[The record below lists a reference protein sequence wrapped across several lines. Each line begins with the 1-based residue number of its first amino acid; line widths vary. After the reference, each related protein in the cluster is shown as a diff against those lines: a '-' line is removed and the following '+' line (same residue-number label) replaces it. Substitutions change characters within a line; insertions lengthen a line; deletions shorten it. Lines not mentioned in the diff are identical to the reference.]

1 MRWFNWVG
9 LGMLAFDTA
18 LIDYVFLT
26 HWYETNITLVIA
38 LGAYTLV
45 ALGLSMWGGP
55 ARAED

>member
-9 LGMLAFDTA
+9 LGMLATDIG
-18 LIDYVFLT
+18 LIDYVLLS
-26 HWYETNITLVIA
+26 HWYEPNIILVIA
-38 LGAYTLV
+38 LGGYTLV

>member
-9 LGMLAFDTA
+9 FGMLASDTI
-18 LIDYVFLT
+18 LIDYVFLND
-26 HWYETNITLVIA
+26 WYEANIILMVA

-45 ALGLSMWGGP
+45 ALGLSMWEGP

>member
-9 LGMLAFDTA
+9 FGMLASDVI

-26 HWYETNITLVIA
+26 NWYEANIILMIA
-38 LGAYTLV
+38 LGAYTLL

-55 ARAED
+55 AREDN

>member
-1 MRWFNWVG
+1 MHWFNWVG
-9 LGMLAFDTA
+9 FGMLASDVL
-18 LIDYVFLT
+18 LIDYVLLSN
-26 HWYETNITLVIA
+26 WYEANIILMIA